1 MTIGVMLMKDAIV
14 MTGDREIE
22 TSILVVMIGTI
33 GVMTTIIEIDKDALI
48 MTTGIE
54 IIKNLFHL
62 C

>member
-1 MTIGVMLMKDAIV
+1 MTTDVMLTRDAIV
-14 MTGDREIE
+14 MIGDIEIE
-22 TSILVVMIGTI
+22 TSILVVMIGII

>member
-1 MTIGVMLMKDAIV
+1 MKDVIV
-14 MTGDREIE
+14 MIGDIEIEIE

>member
-1 MTIGVMLMKDAIV
+1 MKDVIV
-14 MTGDREIE
+14 MIGDREIEIE

-33 GVMTTIIEIDKDALI
+33 GVMTTIIGIGKDALTM
-48 MTTGIE
+48 MTGRE

>member
-1 MTIGVMLMKDAIV
+1 MKDVIV
-14 MTGDREIE
+14 MIGDIEIE

-33 GVMTTIIEIDKDALI
+33 GVMTTIIGIGKDALTM
-48 MTTGIE
+48 MTGRE